1 MAVPRKR
8 KSATRRGNQ
17 RSHDAL
23 TGPNYTACPNCGVP
37 KMSHRA
43 CGACG
48 HYRDRQVM
56 DVDAE

>member
-8 KSATRRGNQ
+8 KSASRRGNQ

-23 TGPNYTACPNCGVP
+23 KRPNLARCPSCEAP
-37 KMSHRA
+37 KLPHRM

-48 HYRDRQVM
+48 EYSKRTV
-56 DVDAE
+56 VELDAD